1 MGDLLRIEGFG
12 ELSASNLLAGIEK
25 SKDVVLP
32 KLLTALGI
40 KHLGPAASES
50 LAQTFGSLERIIEAT
65 SEELAA
71 IDGVGGVIAAS
82 ITNWFADKSNRKIVD
97 KLRKGGVRFD
107 NVVVS
112 SLPQTLLGK
121 AVVVTGTIEGY
132 SREEAEAAI
141 KVRGGKSPGSVSA
154 KTFCVVVGEAP
165 GASKITKATELGVPI
180 VQASEFE
187 RLLETGLFP

>member
-1 MGDLLRIEGFG
+1 
-12 ELSASNLLAGIEK
+12 
-25 SKDVVLP
+25 
-32 KLLTALGI
+32 
-40 KHLGPAASES
+40 
-50 LAQTFGSLERIIEAT
+50 
-65 SEELAA
+65 
-71 IDGVGGVIAAS
+71 GVIAAS

-141 KVRGGKSPGSVSA
+141 KARGGKSPGSVSA
-154 KTFCVVVGEAP
+154 KTFCVVVGDAP
-165 GASKITKATELGVPI
+165 GASKIAKAGELGIPV
-180 VQASEFE
+180 VQAGDFGK
-187 RLLETGLFP
+187 LLETGLVP

>member
-1 MGDLLRIEGFG
+1 RIEGFG

-50 LAQTFGSLERIIEAT
+50 LAQTFGSLECIIEAT

-132 SREEAEAAI
+132 SREDAEAAI
-141 KVRGGKSPGSVSA
+141 KARGGKSPGSVSA

-165 GASKITKATELGVPI
+165 GASKITKATELGVPV
-180 VQASEFE
+180 VQAGEFE
-187 RLLETGLFP
+187 RLLETGLVP